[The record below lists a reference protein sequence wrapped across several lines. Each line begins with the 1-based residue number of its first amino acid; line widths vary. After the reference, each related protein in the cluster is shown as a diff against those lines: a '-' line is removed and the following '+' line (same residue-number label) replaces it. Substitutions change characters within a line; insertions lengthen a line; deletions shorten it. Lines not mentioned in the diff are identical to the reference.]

1 MIESICKTFNGK
13 AIKLKKDKN
22 IVFYT
27 SGHGF
32 GHAVRQIE
40 IIKEIFKYNIE
51 NNREHKVIVRT
62 TAPEWV
68 FNNSLG
74 LFFKK
79 LYPSRAPEI
88 PLWFS
93 YSRSLNDVGT
103 VQADSLNMDIG
114 ATYEAAR
121 NFYSNF
127 KERAVM
133 EAEFIKSSRADF
145 VVGDIPPLAFAAAK
159 LAGVRSAG
167 VTNFSWDFIY
177 EEFAAENKG
186 FNEIIDIVRSGYE
199 KCGILL
205 KLPFACPLP
214 AFKNVSPVSMIAR
227 KPYISKEEV
236 LKILN
241 MAPAEFEGVT
251 TVMIS
256 FGGFDTGGIRHEN
269 LSGYAGKL
277 MFLTTIAPA
286 AGEKYPS
293 NVKFIDTSS
302 GAISFENLFTVFDII
317 ATKPGYGV
325 VGDIIG
331 ADSTCLFTDR
341 GRFREYEYLVDFLK
355 KHTRSSIYISRN
367 ELLNCDFEPGIKEL
381 QSQIKK
387 PEPIDTRGAYECAM
401 AIIE

>member
-1 MIESICKTFNGK
+1 MIESIRKTSNRK
-13 AIKLKKDKN
+13 AIELKKDKN
-22 IVFYT
+22 IIFYP

-51 NNREHKVIVRT
+51 NKREHKVIVRT

-68 FNNSLG
+68 FTNSLG

-79 LYPSRAPEI
+79 LYPSRAAEI

-103 VQADSLNMDIG
+103 VQSDSLNMDIG

-127 KERAVM
+127 KERAAM

-186 FNEIIDIVRSGYE
+186 FNEIIDTVRSGYE
-199 KCGILL
+199 KCGMLL

-214 AFKNVSPVSMIAR
+214 AFKNISPVSMIAR
-227 KPYISKEEV
+227 KPYISKE
-236 LKILN
+236 KHILL
-241 MAPAEFEGVT
+241 
-251 TVMIS
+251 IC
-256 FGGFDTGGIRHEN
+256 
-269 LSGYAGKL
+269 LGK
-277 MFLTTIAPA
+277 
-286 AGEKYPS
+286 
-293 NVKFIDTSS
+293 
-302 GAISFENLFTVFDII
+302 
-317 ATKPGYGV
+317 
-325 VGDIIG
+325 
-331 ADSTCLFTDR
+331 
-341 GRFREYEYLVDFLK
+341 
-355 KHTRSSIYISRN
+355 
-367 ELLNCDFEPGIKEL
+367 
-381 QSQIKK
+381 
-387 PEPIDTRGAYECAM
+387 
-401 AIIE
+401 